1 ISGVNETKRNLSGSV
16 VILILCMY
24 YEHARDRKSPST
36 TML

>member
-1 ISGVNETKRNLSGSV
+1 VNETKTNLTGSV

-24 YEHARDRKSPST
+24 SQHARDRKSPST